1 MFILFST
8 FISQVSEIHRNSF
21 VDVQV
26 RFQEGIGRLGFFE
39 ESFSG
44 CTRDV
49 CLQPGPPQA
58 RLFENPKW
66 SSANCPSNASS
77 LLITSV
83 QDGMVWDNM
92 LGALSYI
99 VSFIRDLTPIS
110 QASCYLVHTVG
121 TSRVLRSCC
130 STIQQVSGKT
140 LRFFPPR
147 KQNLIIARFEAPKSL
162 VKLRRLLW
170 QCCLRQCFIEGRGTK
185 CVFKV
190 SCLGRIEFEFGF
202 DYSQFW
208 VSYSSTTFLRY

>member
-83 QDGMVWDNM
+83 QDGMV
-92 LGALSYI
+92 
-99 VSFIRDLTPIS
+99 
-110 QASCYLVHTVG
+110 
-121 TSRVLRSCC
+121 
-130 STIQQVSGKT
+130 
-140 LRFFPPR
+140 
-147 KQNLIIARFEAPKSL
+147 
-162 VKLRRLLW
+162 
-170 QCCLRQCFIEGRGTK
+170 
-185 CVFKV
+185 
-190 SCLGRIEFEFGF
+190 
-202 DYSQFW
+202 
-208 VSYSSTTFLRY
+208 

>member
-1 MFILFST
+1 MLCPKRSLQPDMQICGMWERLEPKGVTVSYSIHWGSLVPSNWKVPARHEKEWNSYQETSRGSRLHPTPFFGLPDADKPRRNFIKNLASWPKLVQIVPLICSKRFIHVILFST

-21 VDVQV
+21 VDVQA

-83 QDGMVWDNM
+83 QDGMV
-92 LGALSYI
+92 
-99 VSFIRDLTPIS
+99 
-110 QASCYLVHTVG
+110 
-121 TSRVLRSCC
+121 
-130 STIQQVSGKT
+130 
-140 LRFFPPR
+140 
-147 KQNLIIARFEAPKSL
+147 
-162 VKLRRLLW
+162 
-170 QCCLRQCFIEGRGTK
+170 
-185 CVFKV
+185 
-190 SCLGRIEFEFGF
+190 
-202 DYSQFW
+202 
-208 VSYSSTTFLRY
+208 